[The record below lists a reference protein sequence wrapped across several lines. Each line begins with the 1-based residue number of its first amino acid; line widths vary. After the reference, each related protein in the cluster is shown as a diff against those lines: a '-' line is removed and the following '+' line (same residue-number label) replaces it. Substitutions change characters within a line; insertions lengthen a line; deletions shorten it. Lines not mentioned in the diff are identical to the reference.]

1 MAVTGAATLAP
12 CDGFFVPALSL
23 YALLCASDTLINDI
37 CSVNVNFI
45 NSRNFHARRVASP
58 PKTCLAWPKQNADAS
73 NKVTAAGATA
83 TGQWQR
89 DNGNCY
95 FDSDRGFCRHS
106 CCYCWC
112 YCCCSCCCSCTFF
125 MTLLRLIN
133 VRANTPHS
141 NH

>member
-73 NKVTAAGATA
+73 AWQRQQQQQGNGSGGNGNGAMA
-83 TGQWQR
+83 TGQRQL
-89 DNGNCY
+89 
-95 FDSDRGFCRHS
+95 
-106 CCYCWC
+106 
-112 YCCCSCCCSCTFF
+112 
-125 MTLLRLIN
+125 LLRQRQRFLSSFMLLLL
-133 VRANTPHS
+133 VLLLLLWLLLLLLL
-141 NH
+141 